1 MWASI
6 ATRFLSRAGENMSAV
21 IASIRVRV
29 AIKRVSVHTVAFQS
43 EHLRLLS
50 ETEPLIK
57 VNC

>member
-1 MWASI
+1 MWAAI
-6 ATRFLSRAGENMSAV
+6 AAGILSRAEENMSAV
-21 IASIRVRV
+21 ISSIRARV
-29 AIKRVSVHTVAFQS
+29 AMKCVSVHSIAFQS